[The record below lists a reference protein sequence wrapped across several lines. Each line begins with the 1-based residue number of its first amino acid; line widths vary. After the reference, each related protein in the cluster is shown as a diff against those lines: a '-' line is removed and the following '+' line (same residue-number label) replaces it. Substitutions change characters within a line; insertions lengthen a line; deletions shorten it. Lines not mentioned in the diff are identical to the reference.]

1 MSNVKYV
8 VNTYSLYDH
17 TGIQKYLE
25 KMAGRGWMLEK
36 TGTYFWKFRR
46 IEPAKLHFAV
56 NYFPKASEYQPEP
69 SEEQQ
74 TLFDYC
80 EMAGWK
86 LIATVAQMQIF
97 CNEQEEPLPVETD
110 AGVQVEIISCAMKKS
125 FLPAQFLLL
134 FLGCAQGWLFLGR
147 FFNHPIS
154 VLTDSTAQL
163 SGICW
168 AMVILLS
175 CVELVNYFL
184 WLRKAREAAKRD
196 GSFVATRSFPILQKL
211 ALILIIVWL
220 LGILFMPDDYRQML
234 MAGYA
239 ICYVVI
245 LFGFVNGVKNYLKK
259 RKVSS
264 GKNLA
269 LTMVI
274 AIIVSLALM
283 LGGTKMIFDI
293 SRDIEASEEAVET
306 YEYNGWTWEIHHDK
320 LPLRLEDFTEAAYD
334 GYSYEWNVRESF
346 LAAQYEAVQRPRMD
360 GPSYPELTYTITK
373 VKVPMFYELCFQELY
388 ELGIWKLDARHYV
401 EEAYRED
408 YVRIDAKIWDAD
420 AAYREYIG
428 GEPGNDYLICWED
441 RILEI
446 RLPEEPTEQQIAII
460 VEKLQN
466 I

>member
-1 MSNVKYV
+1 MRNVKYV
-8 VNTYSLYDH
+8 VYTFSLYDH

-74 TLFDYC
+74 TFFDYC
-80 EMAGWK
+80 EKAGWK

-97 CNEQEEPLPVETD
+97 CNEQEDPLPIETD
-110 AGVQVEIISCAMKKS
+110 AQVQVTIISCAMKKS

-134 FLGCAQGWLFLGR
+134 FLGVVQGWLFLER
-147 FFNHPIS
+147 FFDHPIS

-175 CVELVNYFL
+175 SMELVNYFL
-184 WLRKAREAAKRD
+184 WLRKAREAAERD
-196 GSFVATRSFPILQKL
+196 GSFVATRSFPALQKMV
-211 ALILIIVWL
+211 LILIAAWL

-234 MAGYA
+234 MAGYT

-245 LFGFVNGVKNYLKK
+245 LFGSINGAKNYLKK
-259 RKVSS
+259 RKLSA

-269 LTMVI
+269 LTMVV
-274 AIIVSLALM
+274 AIIVSLVFTI
-283 LGGTKMIFDI
+283 GGTKMMLDIF
-293 SRDIEASEEAVET
+293 RDMETSEETVET

-320 LPLRLEDFTEAAYD
+320 LPLCLEDFTEVSYD
-334 GYSYEWNVRESF
+334 GYSCEWDERESF
-346 LAAQYEAVQRPRMD
+346 LAAQYEAAQRPRMD
-360 GPSYPELTYTITK
+360 EPDYLELTYTITK
-373 VKVPMFYELCFQELY
+373 VKVPVFYELCFQELY
-388 ELGIWKLDARHYV
+388 EPGFRKLVGGDV
-401 EEAYRED
+401 EENYQDD
-408 YVRIDAKIWDAD
+408 YARIDAEIWDAD
-420 AAYREYIG
+420 AVYRAYIG
-428 GEPGNDYLICWED
+428 EEPGNHYLICWED

-446 RLPEEPTEQQIAII
+446 RLPEEPTEQQIEII

>member
-8 VNTYSLYDH
+8 VYTFSMYDH
-17 TGIQKYLE
+17 TGIKKYLE

-36 TGTYFWKFRR
+36 TGPYFWKFRR
-46 IEPAKLHFAV
+46 IEPARLHFAV

-74 TLFDYC
+74 TFFDYC

-97 CNEQEEPLPVETD
+97 CNEQEDPLPIETD
-110 AGVQVEIISCAMKKS
+110 ARVQVTIISSAMKKS

-134 FLGCAQGWLFLGR
+134 FLGVVQGWLFLGR
-147 FFNHPIS
+147 FFDHPIS

-175 CVELVNYFL
+175 SVELVNYFL
-184 WLRKAREAAKRD
+184 WLRKAREAAERD
-196 GSFVATRSFPILQKL
+196 GSFVATRSFPVLQKMVL
-211 ALILIIVWL
+211 LLITAWL

-234 MAGYA
+234 MAGYT

-245 LFGFVNGVKNYLKK
+245 LFGSVNGAKNYLKK
-259 RKVSS
+259 RKLSA

-269 LTMVI
+269 LTMVV
-274 AIIVSLALM
+274 AIIVSLTFTI
-283 LGGTKMIFDI
+283 GGTKMMLDIFHNT
-293 SRDIEASEEAVET
+293 EASKGAVET
-306 YEYNGWTWEIHHDK
+306 YEYNGWTWEIYHDK
-320 LPLRLEDFTEAAYD
+320 LPLYLEDFTELSYD
-334 GYSYEWNVRESF
+334 GYSCEWDVRESF
-346 LAAQYEAVQRPRMD
+346 LVAQYEAVQRPRMD
-360 GPSYPELTYTITK
+360 DPGYPELTYTITK
-373 VKVPMFYELCFQELY
+373 VKVPVFYELCFQELY
-388 ELGIWKLDARHYV
+388 ELDVWKLAGGYI
-401 EEAYRED
+401 EEKYRD
-408 YVRIDAKIWDAD
+408 NYVRIDAEIWDAD
-420 AAYREYIG
+420 VAYREYTRE
-428 GEPGNDYLICWED
+428 EPGNHYLICWED

-446 RLPEEPTEQQIAII
+446 RLPEEPAEQQIAII